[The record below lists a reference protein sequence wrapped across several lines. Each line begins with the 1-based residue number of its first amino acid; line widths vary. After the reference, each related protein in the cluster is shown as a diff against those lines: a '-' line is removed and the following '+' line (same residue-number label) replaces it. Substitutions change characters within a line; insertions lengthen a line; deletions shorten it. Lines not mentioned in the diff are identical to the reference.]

1 MEPEDMT
8 SAQIQSALADI
19 TVESDPTLKHL
30 KMASLVSAIFR
41 ERGVELVVVGGSA
54 IEFYTEGAYVSG
66 DLDLCLIPPSRIDL
80 RTRQELMGLLG
91 AKGGP
96 RNWQVAGQFVDVLG
110 EVETLARIPFE
121 ELSAPYGP
129 VKLVCPEELL
139 VERVLISVYP
149 QRHEPAADCARKL
162 IAVALH
168 GHVELDWREVQR
180 LAARPEYGILPA
192 LQELVRAVAHEL
204 RKPNPCDS

>member
-1 MEPEDMT
+1 MT
-8 SAQIQSALADI
+8 RDQIQSALADI
-19 TVESDPTLKHL
+19 TAETDPPLKHL

-41 ERGVELVVVGGSA
+41 ERGIELVVVGGSA

-110 EVETLARIPFE
+110 EVETLAHIPFE

-162 IAVALH
+162 IAVALQ
-168 GHVELDWREVQR
+168 GHVELNWQEVQR
-180 LAARPEYGILPA
+180 LADRPEYGILPA
-192 LQELVRAVAHEL
+192 LQELVRTVADEL